1 MLCCYIAKVEH
12 SDRTARL
19 AVFKS
24 SEAHRLL
31 IVSTTAG
38 GQGLDMSAAS
48 VTKQTITLTKL
59 TNFQH

>member
-1 MLCCYIAKVEH
+1 VLTLLLIKVEH

-19 AVFKS
+19 SVFKS

-48 VTKQTITLTKL
+48 VRNTNTKL
-59 TNFQH
+59 TI